1 MLVLVVGLVIFL
13 GVHSVSIVAPGWRTA
28 TVARLG
34 ERPWKGL
41 YSLASAVG
49 LALIVIGYGM
59 ARRDPVVLYT
69 PPAAL
74 RHLALVVMLPVFPLL
89 FAAYL
94 PGRIRAAAKHP
105 FLLAVKLWALAHL
118 LANGMLADVLLF
130 GGFLAWAVADRISVK
145 RRPARADARGA
156 GGAAGR
162 GQRRDRAGR
171 RAGRLRRVHRLGA
184 PLDHRRLAAS
194 ADRAR
199 ASASNRRVVAVRA
212 VGRASDRGGAVSPQ
226 RHRVRDAAQP
236 SPLARRA
243 RRCGRGG
250 AVQGRAEERRS
261 RRQAAPGARSLP
273 AATCRSTTAPRRSR
287 SVPRS
292 AS

>member
-1 MLVLVVGLVIFL
+1 MLVLILGLVIFL

-41 YSLASAVG
+41 YSLASAAG
-49 LALIVIGYGM
+49 LALIVVGYGL
-59 ARRDPVVLYT
+59 ARRDPVVLYA

-130 GGFLAWAVADRISVK
+130 GAFLAWAVADRISVK
-145 RRPARADARGA
+145 RRPAAQTHEVPAA
-156 GGAAGR
+156 PPGAANDAIALIG
-162 GQRRDRAGR
+162 GLVVYAAFVLRA
-171 RAGRLRRVHRLGA
+171 HRWLIG
-184 PLDHRRLAAS
+184 
-194 ADRAR
+194 
-199 ASASNRRVVAVRA
+199 
-212 VGRASDRGGAVSPQ
+212 VSP
-226 RHRVRDAAQP
+226 
-236 SPLARRA
+236 L
-243 RRCGRGG
+243 G
-250 AVQGRAEERRS
+250 
-261 RRQAAPGARSLP
+261 
-273 AATCRSTTAPRRSR
+273 
-287 SVPRS
+287 
-292 AS
+292 